1 LSATKSPN
9 SEANVTTPST
19 LPPADINE
27 ILKHIPHRYPFLLID
42 RMEACDANKWV
53 RVIKS
58 VSNSDWFFAGVPA
71 GRRVMPQLLVLEA
84 LAQTAGVL
92 CHYSGMMSRIG
103 KSIIF
108 FAGIEGCRFGR
119 NIVPGD
125 QVVLECTMKRSLR
138 GVAKL
143 TGSAV
148 VNGELSVESDLTAV
162 VREMDGP

>member
-1 LSATKSPN
+1 
-9 SEANVTTPST
+9 
-19 LPPADINE
+19 
-27 ILKHIPHRYPFLLID
+27 
-42 RMEACDANKWV
+42 
-53 RVIKS
+53 
-58 VSNSDWFFAGVPA
+58 
-71 GRRVMPQLLVLEA
+71 
-84 LAQTAGVL
+84 
-92 CHYSGMMSRIG
+92 MMSRIG